1 MGGGAQRPRRLRGG
15 WLEAREAQRYTL
27 ARHWPPR
34 FDVSASCRFP
44 PVRADRLAR
53 QVRQDLWRLL
63 QGLRGFSPVVE
74 IQMSEEGFVL
84 RAGGRVAGCVP
95 AQTEARILSL
105 LLDPRHRA
113 RWAAWARERAT

>member
-1 MGGGAQRPRRLRGG
+1 MQEGAQRLRRLRGG
-15 WLEAREAQRYTL
+15 WLEARGAGRYTL

-34 FDVSASCRFP
+34 LDVRASCSFP

-63 QGLRGFSPVVE
+63 QGLRGFSPVVDIKLGE
-74 IQMSEEGFVL
+74 REHVL
-84 RAGGRVAGCVP
+84 TAGGRVLGRVP
-95 AQTEARILSL
+95 PGTETCIATFLY
-105 LLDPRHRA
+105 DPRLRA